1 MLCLAGAVA
10 ETAVALGETK
20 DELGF
25 LGMVC
30 ALIGMQRARFAT
42 QKTPARLISFL
53 IIFWVFIG

>member
-1 MLCLAGAVA
+1 LAGAVA